1 MFLVKVTKMPGRMCR
16 FYMNGRCLYEEML
29 NPGYNREWRCR
40 VLKDLEGEYDK
51 LLLQADNFHLD
62 EQAFRDLW
70 ERRIEEHLKS
80 TVVCRKMV
88 PREEEG
94 FPFCGALHEEIC
106 LFEQPECEGVCNLF
120 KPRKD

>member
-1 MFLVKVTKMPGRMCR
+1 MAKVTKMPGRMCR
-16 FYMNGRCLYEEML
+16 FYQNGRCLYEEKL
-29 NPGYNREWRCR
+29 NPGYIREWRCR

-70 ERRIEEHLKS
+70 EQRIEEHLKS

-88 PREEEG
+88 PRDDEG
-94 FPFCGALHEEIC
+94 FPFCAALFEEVC
-106 LFEQPECEGVCNLF
+106 LFEQPECEGVCSRF
-120 KPRKD
+120 KPRKE